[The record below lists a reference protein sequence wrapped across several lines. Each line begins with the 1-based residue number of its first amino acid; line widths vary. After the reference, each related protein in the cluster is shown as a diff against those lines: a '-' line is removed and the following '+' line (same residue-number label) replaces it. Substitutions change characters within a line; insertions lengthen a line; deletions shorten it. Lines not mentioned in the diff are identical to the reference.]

1 MNALKRVAL
10 GVALAS
16 AAGVAAA
23 AAGSFTVT
31 PMIGQQ
37 QFTDDEPGWEWDDGE
52 RFTLGL
58 GYRFTPALQFE
69 AAASRAN
76 GDRNNVGDEG
86 KAKYYDIAMLYRFN
100 AGGTVQPFVLM
111 GAGRT
116 NHEYKGGRDVDGRY
130 LQGGLGAFFKLS
142 EQVNV
147 RAEYRAHQITSGLNW
162 FEQAALLGLEFNFG
176 GMGEEAAPSRQP
188 AQEPTPV
195 EEPVPAPVTP
205 VDSDADGVADDMDK
219 CPNTAAGTPVD
230 ADGCPLDSDADGVAD
245 YLDKCPNTPAGT
257 KVDAMGC
264 TLLPDAD
271 KDGVA
276 DAKDQ
281 CPNTKAGVAVD
292 AKGCAVLVEE
302 KVSFTLNVTF
312 PAGKALLDA
321 EDKDEIKKLAD
332 FLKEYP
338 STYVNVEGH
347 TDNKGK
353 KAANKLLSTQ
363 RANAVRNSLI
373 KDFGVAAD
381 RVTAE
386 GFGDAKPIADNAT
399 EDGRAK
405 NRRVVAE
412 VSATKKTEKL
422 KTNSKK

>member
-1 MNALKRVAL
+1 MNALKRLAL
-10 GVALAS
+10 GVALVS

-23 AAGSFTVT
+23 SSFTVT
-31 PMIGQQ
+31 PMIGEQM
-37 QFTDDEPGWEWDDGE
+37 FTDNEPGWEWDPGE

-58 GYRFTPALQFE
+58 GYRFAPALQAE
-69 AAASRAN
+69 VSVSNAN
-76 GDRNNVGDEG
+76 GDRNNKGNEGD
-86 KAKYYDIAMLYRFN
+86 ARYYDLSMLYRFN
-100 AGGTVQPFVLM
+100 AEGTVQPFVLF
-111 GAGRT
+111 GSGKAKY
-116 NHEYKGGRDVDGRY
+116 EYKGGRDLDAQY
-130 LQGGLGAFFKLS
+130 TQGGLGAFFKLS
-142 EQVNV
+142 EQVNA
-147 RAEYRAHQITSGLNW
+147 RAEYRAHYVSSGLNW
-162 FEQAALLGLEFNFG
+162 LEQAVLVGLEFNFG
-176 GMGEEAAPSRQP
+176 GVEEAAREEAPAP
-188 AQEPTPV
+188 AQEPAPV
-195 EEPVPAPVTP
+195 EEPVPVAP

-264 TLLPDAD
+264 TLIPDAD

-281 CPNTKAGVAVD
+281 CPDTKAGVAVD

-312 PAGKALLDA
+312 PAGKALLDSA
-321 EDKDEIKKLAD
+321 DKDEIKKLAD

-347 TDNKGK
+347 TDNKGN
-353 KAANKLLSTQ
+353 KAANKRLSTQ

-373 KDFGVAAD
+373 KDFGVASD

-386 GFGDAKPIADNAT
+386 GYGDAKPIADNAT

-405 NRRVVAE
+405 NRRVVAD
-412 VSATKKTEKL
+412 VTATKKTEKL
-422 KTNSKK
+422 KAKK

>member
-1 MNALKRVAL
+1 MNALKRMAL

-16 AAGVAAA
+16 AAGVA

-37 QFTDDEPGWEWDDGE
+37 QFTDNEPGWEWEDGE

-58 GYRFTPALQFE
+58 GYRFTPGLQAE
-69 AAASRAN
+69 ISASNAN
-76 GDRNNVGDEG
+76 GDRNNKGDEG
-86 KAKYYDIAMLYRFN
+86 DARYYDLSMLYRFN
-100 AGGTVQPFVLM
+100 AGGTVQPFVL
-111 GAGRT
+111 GGSGKAKY
-116 NHEYKGGRDVDGRY
+116 EYKGGRDLDAKFAQV
-130 LQGGLGAFFKLS
+130 GLGAFFKLS
-142 EQVNV
+142 EQVNA
-147 RAEYRAHQITSGLNW
+147 RAEYRAHYVTSGLNW
-162 FEQAALLGLEFNFG
+162 FEQAVLLGLEFNFG
-176 GMGEEAAPSRQP
+176 GTATEAAPAQEST
-188 AQEPTPV
+188 QEPTPV
-195 EEPVPAPVTP
+195 EEPVPVTP

-264 TLLPDAD
+264 TLIPDAD

-281 CPNTKAGVAVD
+281 CPNTKPGVAVD
-292 AKGCAVLVEE
+292 TKGCAVLVEE

-312 PAGKALLDA
+312 PAGKTILNAA
-321 EDKDEIKKLAD
+321 SKDEVKKLAE

-338 STYVNVEGH
+338 STYVNIEGH
-347 TDNKGK
+347 TDSSGNA
-353 KAANKLLSTQ
+353 AANKRLSTQ
-363 RANAVRNSLI
+363 RANAVRESLI

-386 GFGDAKPIADNAT
+386 GFGSAKPITDNKTA
-399 EDGRAK
+399 EGRAQ

-412 VSATKKTEKL
+412 VTATKKMEKL
-422 KTNSKK
+422 KTKK